1 MESIVFIH
9 GHQIDVAFH
18 LVNRKEMPA
27 DIQVQTPPLKFR
39 IVLNKAFPERELTTF
54 LIHQLKQGLQSI
66 ITASLRT
73 LLNDDPFIDIYR
85 IIILDRIVHLFE
97 LKILSIIRKNQSDLS
112 FLVKNADQVFFDIIR
127 Q

>member
-9 GHQIDVAFH
+9 GHQIDVALH
-18 LVNRKEMPA
+18 LVHRKEMSA
-27 DIQVQTPPLKFR
+27 DIQVQASPLKFR
-39 IVLNKAFPERELTTF
+39 IVLYKAFPERELTTF

-73 LLNDDPFIDIYR
+73 VLNDDPFIDIYR
-85 IIILDRIVHLFE
+85 IIILDRVVDLFE

-112 FLVKNADQVFFDIIR
+112 FLIKNADQVFFDIIR